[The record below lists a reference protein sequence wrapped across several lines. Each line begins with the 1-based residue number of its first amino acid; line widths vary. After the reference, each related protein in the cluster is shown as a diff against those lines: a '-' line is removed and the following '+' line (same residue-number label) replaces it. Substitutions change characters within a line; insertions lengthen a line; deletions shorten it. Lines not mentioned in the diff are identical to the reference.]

1 MSRKKTQR
9 VTILIFK
16 FQIFMNMRLISEEA
30 MTHRK
35 LLLKC
40 FKISPSIVIINHT
53 GLNSNF
59 NFETGNENE
68 VCKTFS
74 SFIC

>member
-1 MSRKKTQR
+1 MSRKNTQR
-9 VTILIFK
+9 A
-16 FQIFMNMRLISEEA
+16 ISL
-30 MTHRK
+30 THSK
-35 LLLKC
+35 LPLKC
-40 FKISPSIVIINHT
+40 FKISPSIVRIKHT

-59 NFETGNENE
+59 NFETANENE